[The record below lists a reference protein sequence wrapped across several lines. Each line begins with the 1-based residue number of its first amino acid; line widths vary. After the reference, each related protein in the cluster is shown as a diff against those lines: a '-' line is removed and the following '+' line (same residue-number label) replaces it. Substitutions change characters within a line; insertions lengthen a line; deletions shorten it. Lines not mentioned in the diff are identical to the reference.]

1 MLGESCIIKPQFVA
15 LHFSLKPWFCC
26 MGMRAQQAMG
36 LTRHPIDLLYVIPS
50 GGGGNF
56 TCRLLL
62 NIEHMPVLH

>member
-1 MLGESCIIKPQFVA
+1 
-15 LHFSLKPWFCC
+15 

-36 LTRHPIDLLYVIPS
+36 LTQHPIDLLYVIPS